1 MQPTSIFRSLASMV
15 GLRMM
20 SGPIDDI
27 KSVVIAGPKTVARG
41 RHGYYVDKTGLPHGS
56 SGSKLARKAARGTV
70 GLRHGRGP
78 HAGMHL
84 IKR

>member
-1 MQPTSIFRSLASMV
+1 MRGTSMFRALAAMISLGMAGGNAHPLPAPVKTST
-15 GLRMM
+15 RRDP
-20 SGPIDDI
+20 GP
-27 KSVVIAGPKTVARG
+27 
-41 RHGYYVDKTGLPHGS
+41 YVDKTGLPHGYN
-56 SGSKLARKAARGTV
+56 GSKLARKAARGTV